1 MQIGKRS
8 RPDGD
13 HSSLRVSPTAA
24 QPQGCLHQKGES
36 VGRSSALCGVTFHA
50 EGFTQPMRKE
60 SAEEDWTVVDL
71 GSFHNEGELL
81 VAADDRLA
89 ELLEWPS
96 AQETTLLRWQSRPV
110 GSAGDSSQLQVLIRR
125 LAGVP
130 PL

>member
-1 MQIGKRS
+1 MQRDLRNQCGRNQPKRI
-8 RPDGD
+8 
-13 HSSLRVSPTAA
+13 
-24 QPQGCLHQKGES
+24 
-36 VGRSSALCGVTFHA
+36 
-50 EGFTQPMRKE
+50 
-60 SAEEDWTVVDL
+60 WTVVDL

-96 AQETTLLRWQSRPV
+96 AQETTLLRWQSRQV